1 MSPLI
6 FLQGIL
12 IGLWVSIP
20 MGPIGVICV
29 QRTLHQGRLIGI
41 ISGLG
46 AAFADTF
53 FATAAGFGVG
63 FVVSF
68 FREQKFYLLLFGGL
82 ILIFLGLKLF
92 LTNVKKQFREKK
104 DRKKHGIV
112 GDFFS
117 VFFLTLSNPI
127 TVIFFGAV
135 FSGLDALD
143 GGWRNTLLLVGGVF
157 SGAVLW
163 WLTLTWLVSMFR
175 HKFRIR
181 SIWWLNKIAG
191 SLIVVFGIVAI
202 LSACFGGNTVKD
214 GDNSSSTVQ
223 LLEKIE

>member
-1 MSPLI
+1 
-6 FLQGIL
+6 
-12 IGLWVSIP
+12 

-29 QRTLHQGRLIGI
+29 QRTLHRGRLIGV

-46 AAFADTF
+46 AAFADSF
-53 FATAAGFGVG
+53 FAAAAGFGVG
-63 FVVSF
+63 FVISF
-68 FREQKFYLLLFGGL
+68 FKEQKFYLLLFGGL

-92 LTNVKKQFREKK
+92 TTNVKKQFRNQHE
-104 DRKKHGIV
+104 RKKHGIL
-112 GDFFS
+112 GDFIS

-135 FSGLDALD
+135 FSSLDALD
-143 GGWRNTLLLVGGVF
+143 NGGWRTTMLLVGGVF

-163 WLTLTWLVSMFR
+163 WFTLTWLINMFR
-175 HKFRIR
+175 HKFKLR

-202 LSACFGGNTVKD
+202 VSACLGGSTSKVDGKTNSTVK
-214 GDNSSSTVQ
+214 